1 MPASDGAGTGPK
13 RTQFAASDGKY
24 RLERSWSH
32 PNGPVS
38 FNPAGGSK
46 VTVAKL
52 PAPRGHHGAP
62 ARYLVFNVNDTLL
75 VYDYD
80 EPSVAAEGAAKRSSF
95 YGGYG
100 GYGGY
105 GPSSKPAQSTP
116 DDPNATKPADPIRTL
131 QFPGTLVTC
140 HAFREQGGGH
150 QNQNDLL
157 IGLANGEVVL
167 TSLRALV
174 GERNP
179 AIRPGSTGPL
189 DDDDVADKGATSSG
203 TGAASSSS
211 TSSSTKLPP
220 GTLRFNTD
228 GGGGFG
234 GSERAKL
241 ESPANA
247 SRCNH
252 VAWCGNGGVD
262 RLGGFVTCHGDGNV
276 YAYSV
281 SRDASVDPWFPA
293 IVGDRDAP
301 SVTPG
306 RSGAGGQTLAN
317 PFARWHLGAGPMS
330 CASFSPDGQ
339 YLAVAG
345 GADGICRILDV
356 THWER
361 PRLCGGFKSYYGGL
375 RTVRWAGDGHYV
387 LAGGESDLVEVW
399 AVPEGRYCAAWAD
412 GHASWVTCACEDA
425 HVLDD
430 ADHDHDSDH
439 DDDGD
444 SRLQSGLNRVKSP
457 GPVRAQDASV
467 KSPTTNYDDLL
478 VTDDRAETLRFG
490 SVGQD
495 CRLCLWD
502 LPLEATGGDSA
513 GGDSGGVN
521 IPGAPSTGRTDDG
534 FESDGAFEPP
544 APPPAPVP
552 IPVLPAGTAPP
563 NASGSSLL
571 RSPSGMIRSA
581 SKSMLS
587 SMGSMGVSGAS
598 KSGLGKNPGKNP
610 GGVGADQGGNGNG
623 QAGVDSPTHPA
634 SASTSPSSSRGP
646 SRRASLDA
654 EAANE
659 ADAQAGV
666 SSAAGYPADRE
677 ADRLASSGPSI
688 HSYVGGLIC
697 APATRGEV
705 PETLAATASCVIHA
719 EPCTDAVFTEEG
731 VVTACAAGV
740 VKLWIRPLHAREK

>member
-24 RLERSWSH
+24 RLARSWSH
-32 PNGPVS
+32 PNGPVP

-52 PAPRGHHGAP
+52 PAPRGHHRP

-105 GPSSKPAQSTP
+105 GPSPKPAANPTP

-179 AIRPGSTGPL
+179 VHRPGSTSL
-189 DDDDVADKGATSSG
+189 DDDPTAPAGTGATSS
-203 TGAASSSS
+203 A
-211 TSSSTKLPP
+211 TSSAKLPP

-234 GSERAKL
+234 GSERARL

-281 SRDASVDPWFPA
+281 SRDASMDPWFPA
-293 IVGDRDAP
+293 IVGDPNAP

-306 RSGAGGQTLAN
+306 RSGVDGQTLAN

-444 SRLQSGLNRVKSP
+444 LNRGLNRVKSP
-457 GPVRAQDASV
+457 GPVRMQQDVSGTPGGNGA
-467 KSPTTNYDDLL
+467 NYDDLL

-495 CRLCLWD
+495 CQLCLWD
-502 LPLEATGGDSA
+502 LPLEATGGDAA
-513 GGDSGGVN
+513 GGDPAVGGVN
-521 IPGAPSTGRTDDG
+521 IPGAPSTGTNDG

-544 APPPAPVP
+544 PPPPPPVP

-563 NASGSSLL
+563 NAGGGSSLL
-571 RSPSGMIRSA
+571 KSPSGMIRSA

-587 SMGSMGVSGAS
+587 SMGSMGVSGG
-598 KSGLGKNPGKNP
+598 KSGLGKSSK
-610 GGVGADQGGNGNG
+610 AAQGGAADGGGGNVNGNG
-623 QAGVDSPTHPA
+623 RAGVDSGAA
-634 SASTSPSSSRGP
+634 SAASSPTASSP
-646 SRRASLDA
+646 AVSRRASLDA

-659 ADAQAGV
+659 ADAA
-666 SSAAGYPADRE
+666 AAGGAAGAE
-677 ADRLASSGPSI
+677 ADKSAGPSI

-697 APATRGEV
+697 APATRREV
-705 PETLAATASCVIHA
+705 PETLAATASYKIHA
-719 EPCTDAVFTEEG
+719 EPCTDVVFTEEG

-740 VKLWIRPLHAREK
+740 VKLWIRPLHGEK

>member
-1 MPASDGAGTGPK
+1 M
-13 RTQFAASDGKY
+13 
-24 RLERSWSH
+24 
-32 PNGPVS
+32 
-38 FNPAGGSK
+38 
-46 VTVAKL
+46 
-52 PAPRGHHGAP
+52 
-62 ARYLVFNVNDTLL
+62 
-75 VYDYD
+75 
-80 EPSVAAEGAAKRSSF
+80 
-95 YGGYG
+95 
-100 GYGGY
+100 
-105 GPSSKPAQSTP
+105 
-116 DDPNATKPADPIRTL
+116 
-131 QFPGTLVTC
+131 
-140 HAFREQGGGH
+140 
-150 QNQNDLL
+150 
-157 IGLANGEVVL
+157 
-167 TSLRALV
+167 
-174 GERNP
+174 
-179 AIRPGSTGPL
+179 
-189 DDDDVADKGATSSG
+189 
-203 TGAASSSS
+203 
-211 TSSSTKLPP
+211 
-220 GTLRFNTD
+220 
-228 GGGGFG
+228 
-234 GSERAKL
+234 
-241 ESPANA
+241 
-247 SRCNH
+247 
-252 VAWCGNGGVD
+252 
-262 RLGGFVTCHGDGNV
+262 TCHGDGNV

-281 SRDASVDPWFPA
+281 SRDASVDPWFPPV
-293 IVGDRDAP
+293 VGDPNAL

-306 RSGAGGQTLAN
+306 RSGKDGQTLAN

-375 RTVRWAGDGHYV
+375 RTVRWTGDGRYV

-439 DDDGD
+439 DDDSD

-513 GGDSGGVN
+513 GGDSSGGVN

-563 NASGSSLL
+563 NASGSLLL
-571 RSPSGMIRSA
+571 RSPSGMIRTA

-623 QAGVDSPTHPA
+623 QAGVDSPTAA

-666 SSAAGYPADRE
+666 SSAAGVSRGPRG
-677 ADRLASSGPSI
+677 GPSGFI
-688 HSYVGGLIC
+688 RSEHSLVRRRSHLRAGDEG
-697 APATRGEV
+697 REV

>member
-24 RLERSWSH
+24 RLARSWSH
-32 PNGPVS
+32 PNGPVV
-38 FNPAGGSK
+38 FNPAAGSK

-52 PAPRGHHGAP
+52 PAPRGHHRP

-105 GPSSKPAQSTP
+105 GPSPKPPSTP

-140 HAFREQGGGH
+140 HAFREQNGGH

-174 GERNP
+174 GERHQ
-179 AIRPGSTGPL
+179 RSTSL
-189 DDDDVADKGATSSG
+189 DNDDDARSPS
-203 TGAASSSS
+203 AASSGASS
-211 TSSSTKLPP
+211 AKLPP
-220 GTLRFNTD
+220 GSLRFNTD

-234 GSERAKL
+234 GSERARL
-241 ESPANA
+241 EHPANA

-293 IVGDRDAP
+293 IAGDPNAP

-306 RSGAGGQTLAN
+306 RSGKDGQTLAN

-387 LAGGESDLVEVW
+387 LAAGESDLVEVW

-412 GHASWVTCACEDA
+412 GHASWVACACEDA

-439 DDDGD
+439 DDDRD
-444 SRLQSGLNRVKSP
+444 AVGLNRVKSP
-457 GPVRAQDASV
+457 GPVRMQDASGTPGGGV
-467 KSPTTNYDDLL
+467 ANYDDLL

-495 CRLCLWD
+495 CQLCLWD
-502 LPLEATGGDSA
+502 LPLEATGGDAA
-513 GGDSGGVN
+513 GGDPAVGGVN
-521 IPGAPSTGRTDDG
+521 IPGAPSTGPDDG

-544 APPPAPVP
+544 PPPPPPVP

-563 NASGSSLL
+563 NASSSSSLL
-571 RSPSGMIRSA
+571 KSVSSMGNVPSGMMRSA

-587 SMGSMGVSGAS
+587 SMGSMGVSGG
-598 KSGLGKNPGKNP
+598 KSGLGKSSKA
-610 GGVGADQGGNGNG
+610 GGAADVGGNGNG
-623 QAGVDSPTHPA
+623 NGKDGVGKDGVDSGNA
-634 SASTSPSSSRGP
+634 SAASSPTTSPAV

-654 EAANE
+654 EAADE
-659 ADAQAGV
+659 ADAGV
-666 SSAAGYPADRE
+666 AAGGAAGGAE
-677 ADRLASSGPSI
+677 ADKSAGPSI
-688 HSYVGGLIC
+688 HSYVGDLIC
-697 APATRGEV
+697 APATRREV
-705 PETLAATASCVIHA
+705 PETLAPTAAYKIHA
-719 EPCTDAVFTEEG
+719 EPCTDVAFTEEG

-740 VKLWIRPLHAREK
+740 VKLWIRPLHGEK